1 MVLKRFKPLNA
12 NELTVLQYLS
22 EGTPQIE
29 AYQRGYPHVQ
39 RYKPETIIAK
49 TEKFFTTPRMLY
61 FMSKDLPTRDD
72 IAKLE
77 GRGAKSGY
85 YPELVQECYEYFNI
99 PPISIKSLTNEKT
112 GEITLESTVNSLPT
126 KAGFALSVGILS
138 HILGDYA
145 SKLNDDGSHRY
156 PEFSIAWQSAKDSQE
171 NILVS
176 NTLAGH
182 YNAGFAKFVAQNLI
196 DWRESKDLTVTSS
209 ETKKIININVDMT
222 PEQAAQIYLE
232 QMKGLPD
239 KSK

>member
-12 NELTVLQYLS
+12 NELTVLQHLN

-49 TEKFFTTPRMLY
+49 TEKFFTNPRMLY

-77 GRGAKSGY
+77 GRGAKGLY
-85 YPELVQECYEYFNI
+85 YPELVQECYDYFNI
-99 PPISIKSLTNEKT
+99 PPVSIKTLTDEKT
-112 GEITLESTVNSLPT
+112 GEITLETTVNNLPT
-126 KAGFALSVGILS
+126 KAGFALSVGILQYT
-138 HILGDYA
+138 LADYA
-145 SKLNDDGSHRY
+145 AKLNDNGSKCY
-156 PEFSIAWQSAKDSQE
+156 PEFSLAWQSAKDSQE
-171 NILVS
+171 HILVQ

-182 YNAGFAKFVAQNLI
+182 FNAGFAKFVAQNLI
-196 DWRESKDLTVTSS
+196 DWRESKDLTVVSS
-209 ETKKIININVDMT
+209 ETKKIININVDMS

-232 QMKGLPD
+232 QMKGLP
-239 KSK
+239 KPK